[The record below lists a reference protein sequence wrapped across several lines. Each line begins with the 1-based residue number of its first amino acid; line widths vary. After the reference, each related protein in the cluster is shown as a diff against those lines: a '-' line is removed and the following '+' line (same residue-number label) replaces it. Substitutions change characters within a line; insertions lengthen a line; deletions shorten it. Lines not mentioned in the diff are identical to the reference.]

1 MKLNEYQEIS
11 KRTLPK
17 YDGCYRPDALA
28 NYALGLA
35 GESGEC
41 VDHIKKY
48 VYHGHELSVEELENE
63 LGDVLHYVAGIATMI
78 GLELEDIAAG
88 NIDKLLKRFPNGFTA
103 EDSINRIDTK

>member
-1 MKLNEYQEIS
+1 MKLNEYQELS
-11 KRTLPK
+11 KRTLPE
-17 YDGCYRPDALA
+17 YDGCYLPDALA

-41 VDHIKKY
+41 VDNIKKY
-48 VYHGHELSVEELENE
+48 VYHGHELSVEEIKKE
-63 LGDVLHYVAGIATMI
+63 LGDVLHYVAGVATMV

-88 NIDKLLKRFPNGFTA
+88 NIDKLLKRFPNGFTV